1 MYSIHER
8 PHKDWSTRMGACVG
22 VSVSAC
28 ACFIFVIT
36 NECLAVRKHR
46 LMMHIHHC

>member
-1 MYSIHER
+1 M
-8 PHKDWSTRMGACVG
+8 KDLTKIGVQGCVCVC
-22 VSVSAC
+22 VSVS